1 MNKILFVASESAPF
15 IKSGGLGDV
24 VGALPKNLVDLG
36 LDVRV
41 VIPKYRDIN
50 DKYKDKMK
58 YIKSFGVEVGWRN
71 QHCGVFELNL
81 EGVTYYFIDNEYYF
95 LRGGMYGY
103 GDDGERFCFYDK
115 AVLSMIKEVGFR
127 PDIIH
132 CHDWQTGMVPVLLKE
147 QYMWDEYY
155 RNIKTIFTIHNLAF
169 QGVYGRGVLT
179 ELLNLGEH
187 LFDNGA
193 VEHYGNVNF
202 MKGAISYSDR
212 VTTVSETYANEI
224 QTPEYGETLDGLLK
238 YKKFNLKGILNGID
252 YEEYNPKED
261 RLIYENYD
269 VETIVGKDG
278 NKIKL
283 QEELGLK
290 VSNNIPLM
298 GVVSRLT
305 SQKGVE
311 LVINLINSIMDRQD
325 VQLVILGT
333 GDVIYENHLKHLEYV
348 YKGKLSVNTMFS
360 NSLAHKIYAACDIFL
375 MPSLFEPCGL
385 GQLIALR
392 YGALPIVRETG
403 GLKDTITPYNKFT
416 EEGNGFSFK
425 DYSSDDFI
433 YVVNEALEL
442 YRNKDKWSNITLNAM
457 NSKNSWD
464 ISASEYVKLYE
475 SMDVVRS

>member
-1 MNKILFVASESAPF
+1 MKILFVASEASPF

-24 VGALPKNLVDLG
+24 VGALPKNLVNLG
-36 LDVRV
+36 FDVRV
-41 VIPKYRDIN
+41 VIPKYRDIS
-50 DKYKDKMK
+50 DKYKSQMK
-58 YIKSFGVEVGWRN
+58 YIKNFNVEVGWRN
-71 QHCGVFELNL
+71 QYCGVFELNL
-81 EGVTYYFIDNEYYF
+81 DGAIYYFIDNEYYF

-115 AVLSMIKEVGFR
+115 AVLSMIKEIGFR

-132 CHDWQTGMVPVLLKE
+132 CHDWQTGMIPVLLRE

-155 RNIKTIFTIHNLAF
+155 RNIKTVFTIHNLAF

-193 VEHYGNVNF
+193 LEHYGNVNF
-202 MKGAISYSDR
+202 MKGAISYADN

-224 QTPEYGETLDGLLK
+224 QTPEFGETLDGLLR

-252 YEEYNPKED
+252 YDEYNPKED
-261 RLIYENYD
+261 RLIYANYD
-269 VETIVGKDG
+269 IENIVGKEE
-278 NKIKL
+278 NKINL
-283 QEELGLK
+283 QKELGLK
-290 VSNNIPLM
+290 ASKDIPLM
-298 GVVSRLT
+298 GLVSRLT
-305 SQKGVE
+305 NQKGVD
-311 LVINLINSIMDRQD
+311 LVINLINSIMDRD
-325 VQLVILGT
+325 EVQLVILGT
-333 GDVIYENHLKHLEYV
+333 GDANYENHLKHLEYV
-348 YKGKLSVNTMFS
+348 YKGKLCVNTMFS

-392 YGALPIVRETG
+392 YGSLPIVRETG

-416 EEGNGFSFK
+416 GEGNGFSFK
-425 DYSSDDFI
+425 DYNSNDFI

-442 YRNKDKWSNITLNAM
+442 YKDKEKWNNIVVNAM
-457 NSKNSWD
+457 SSKNSWEG
-464 ISASEYVKLYE
+464 SASEYIKLYE
-475 SMDVVRS
+475 AMGGIRS